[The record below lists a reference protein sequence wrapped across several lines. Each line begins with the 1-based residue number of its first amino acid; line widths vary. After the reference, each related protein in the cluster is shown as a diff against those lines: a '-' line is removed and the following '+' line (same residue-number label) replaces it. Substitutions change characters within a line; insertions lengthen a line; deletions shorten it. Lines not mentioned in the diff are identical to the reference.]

1 MADKWS
7 DEYAALPSV
16 LVAAHELKAPLA
28 LVRQLGLLLEDGE
41 LSAAEAQALQRQ
53 VRLTTER
60 ALRTVTDLSQT
71 AQLTPSL
78 FPLEPVNPL
87 AVCRQLMQEMAPM
100 MALYQRRISW
110 PSGSMRRSR
119 LVVANQVLLG
129 RVMMNFLDNAL
140 RYTEESA
147 AIEVRVASRGQAM
160 RLSVRDFGPMMS
172 RQEYRRLLDTLEQR
186 KTVRTRPES
195 SGLGVYIAA
204 QFARAMGGRIGLI
217 RHRDGLTFYID
228 MPLSEQLSLL

>member
-28 LVRQLGLLLEDGE
+28 LVRQLSLLLEDGE

-110 PSGSMRRSR
+110 PSGPMRRSR

-147 AIEVRVASRGQAM
+147 AIEVRVVSRGQAM

>member
-129 RVMMNFLDNAL
+129 RVVMNFLDNAL

>member
-28 LVRQLGLLLEDGE
+28 LVRQLSLLLEDGE

-129 RVMMNFLDNAL
+129 RVVMNFLDNAL

>member
-28 LVRQLGLLLEDGE
+28 LVRQLSLLLEDGE

-53 VRLTTER
+53 VRLTAER